1 MFKLFG
7 KKKEE
12 VKENN
17 SMTTILMLKDTI
29 STLEKRKEFIE
40 KNIENE
46 RNKAKQ
52 YVENNNREKAIIH
65 IKKIKMYEKEYKT
78 IDGNIFNLET
88 QRIAIESQITL
99 NSVVDA
105 MKLSSKSLETM
116 IKPEKIS
123 ELMDNISEQIQT
135 QQEIS
140 DELSRPIINFDED
153 ELLQEF
159 ENLSTTPTPTPELL
173 LLPSVPLDKPVII
186 QKTED
191 EELEELKKMME
202 SIKR

>member
-1 MFKLFG
+1 
-7 KKKEE
+7 
-12 VKENN
+12 
-17 SMTTILMLKDTI
+17 
-29 STLEKRKEFIE
+29 
-40 KNIENE
+40 
-46 RNKAKQ
+46 
-52 YVENNNREKAIIH
+52 
-65 IKKIKMYEKEYKT
+65 MYEKEYKT

-202 SIKR
+202 SI